1 MIRLATSSDLTEIKG
16 LTEACAVA
24 LQEKKI
30 FQWNENYP
38 SREKLSRDIE
48 KQELFVLEMAGELM
62 GIIVL
67 TKDMDDVYVPVEW
80 LTPKG
85 KSLYVH
91 RLATR
96 PANWGKGYGRQLM
109 DFAEDL
115 AKENDFVSVR
125 LDTFSQNSRNLSFYE
140 NRGYTRLGK
149 IYFPKKSEHP
159 FYCYEKII
167 T

>member
-1 MIRLATSSDLTEIKG
+1 MIRLANSSDLTEIKG

-24 LQEKKI
+24 LQEKNI

-48 KQELFVLEMAGELM
+48 KRELFVLEKEDELM

-67 TKDMDDVYVPVEW
+67 TEDMDDVYEPIEW
-80 LTPKG
+80 LTPNG
-85 KSLYVH
+85 KNLYVH
-91 RLATR
+91 RLATN
-96 PANWGKGYGRQLM
+96 PVNWGKGDGRQLM
-109 DFAEDL
+109 EFAEDL
-115 AKENDFVSVR
+115 AKENGSISVR
-125 LDTFSQNSRNLSFYE
+125 LDTFSQNPRNLKFYE
-140 NRGYTRLGK
+140 NRGYTRLGNV
-149 IYFPKKSEHP
+149 YFPKKSEHP